1 MLRESYHCIE
11 KGFDKIQRSE
21 RKKNNKS
28 SSRPFESEM
37 ANSFDTHYIA
47 DLSTL
52 NFHVAH

>member
-1 MLRESYHCIE
+1 MLRKSYHCIE
-11 KGFDKIQRSE
+11 EGFDKIQRSE

-37 ANSFDTHYIA
+37 ASSFDTHYIA